1 MNDADADP
9 EDAPQGSP
17 DNGRAGVRKRV
28 TAELRRH
35 WPRWTALGVAMVV
48 LVGAGVGWSLY
59 RKLEGNITTDVETA
73 EELERYDG
81 ERPAQVSHEAKNILV
96 LGSDTRAG
104 GNRRYGQDSGTARS
118 DTAILLHLSA
128 DRSHATAVSIPRD
141 LMVTIPDCARPEG
154 GRTKEQFAQF
164 NWSFQFGGPA
174 CTIRTVEKLTDIRI
188 DHHVVIDFEGF
199 KQIVNAVGGVEV
211 CLEEP
216 VSDPD
221 AQLELPAGRQT
232 LKGEDALGYVRA
244 RHGIGNGSDTQRMAR
259 QQEFLASLFAK
270 VRSNGV
276 LMNPAKLYPVL
287 DAATSAITADA
298 GLNSLSEL
306 YELVRSVRDI
316 PEDNVRFMTVP
327 RQPYTQN
334 PNRDELVQPDADRLF
349 EQLRNDR
356 PVRLD
361 GEQEAGGADG
371 DGGGGASDDQ
381 RPDGAMSGTERGTPR
396 SDGRTVTQSCS

>member
-1 MNDADADP
+1 M
-9 EDAPQGSP
+9 
-17 DNGRAGVRKRV
+17 
-28 TAELRRH
+28 
-35 WPRWTALGVAMVV
+35 RWTAVGVALVV
-48 LVGAGVGWSLY
+48 LVGAGVGWTLY
-59 RKLEGNITTDVETA
+59 RKLEGNITTDVGTA
-73 EELERYDG
+73 EELERYDA
-81 ERPAQVSHEAKNILV
+81 ERPATVSHEAKNILV

-128 DRSHATAVSIPRD
+128 DRTNATAVSIPRD

-164 NWSFQFGGPA
+164 NWSFQFGGAA
-174 CTIRTVEKLTDIRI
+174 CTIRTVEKLTDIRV
-188 DHHVVIDFEGF
+188 DHHVVVDFKGF
-199 KQIVNAVGGVEV
+199 KRIVDSVGGVEV
-211 CLEEP
+211 CLDEP

-259 QQEFLASLFAK
+259 QQEFLASLFGK

-287 DAATSAITADA
+287 DAATSSITADA
-298 GLNSLSEL
+298 GLNSLTEL
-306 YELVRSVRDI
+306 YELVRSVRDM
-316 PEDNVRFMTVP
+316 PEENVRFMTVP
-327 RQPYTQN
+327 RQPYAQN

-349 EQLRNDR
+349 AQLRNDK
-356 PVRLD
+356 PV
-361 GEQEAGGADG
+361 QG
-371 DGGGGASDDQ
+371 DEDDSASGASDGQEPGGGTSGAGEADGEGRAAPGDTVDD
-381 RPDGAMSGTERGTPR
+381 RPDGARYRAEHGAAGTAA
-396 SDGRTVTQSCS
+396 RTVTQSCG